1 MCKTSIDLSSVCR
14 HFGAISVCIII
25 IIIIWLGNQSQR
37 ENFISP
43 PVFVRGVRC
52 FCCCWA
58 GGCIILFLYGAG
70 TGLTVLEE
78 EVPQSFGIW
87 LSFCSYSAAPV
98 RIVSFPHTLM
108 TYTAEN
114 KQPKLEEK
122 MRAKGGKKNTN
133 HDGGRPNEHDEG
145 KKRRRKKRIND
156 WN

>member
-1 MCKTSIDLSSVCR
+1 VQDVYRSLIRLSTFWRDIRLHYYYYYYLV
-14 HFGAISVCIII
+14 GQPVAE
-25 IIIIWLGNQSQR
+25 R
-37 ENFISP
+37 EFLLP
-43 PVFVRGVRC
+43 PVFVREGGPL
-52 FCCCWA
+52 FLSSCCWA

-114 KQPKLEEK
+114 KQQKLEEK

-145 KKRRRKKRIND
+145 KKKKKKKG
-156 WN
+156 

>member
-1 MCKTSIDLSSVCR
+1 LARYPFVLLLLLLFGWATSR
-14 HFGAISVCIII
+14 RERIS
-25 IIIIWLGNQSQR
+25 LGPL
-37 ENFISP
+37 FL
-43 PVFVRGVRC
+43 C
-52 FCCCWA
+52 CCCCWA